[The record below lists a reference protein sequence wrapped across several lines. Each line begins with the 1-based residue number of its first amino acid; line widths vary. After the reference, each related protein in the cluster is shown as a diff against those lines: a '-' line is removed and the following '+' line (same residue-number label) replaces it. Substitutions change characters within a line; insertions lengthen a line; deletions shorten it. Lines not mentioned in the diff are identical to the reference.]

1 MSLNSIILKNF
12 FKNLKNYS
20 LYIFALVFS
29 VVLYFSFVL
38 LANDESTAEE
48 LASSQLMSTGFIVG
62 SVMLIVIIVMF
73 VMFANFIFLHR
84 RNREL
89 ALFQLIGLTR
99 AKIFRVLI
107 LENAVI
113 YFGSLI
119 LGIVL
124 GFLVSRMLLMSL
136 LRVMQIELSVGMN
149 FSIEAVIQTVVLF
162 AFIFALLMAQNFLF
176 LKRTQLIHMLTLDKT
191 SEANQKRLGAGT
203 VLLGILG
210 LIMIFFGYWLSMNMF
225 EFGEQFL
232 LLMFSILFLTIAG
245 TYLTFKFSV
254 AFVLN
259 VIRKS
264 KNGRV
269 NVNDVLSL
277 TSIMFKMKSNA
288 FLLTLISVISAVS
301 MGLMS
306 LSYIS
311 YYSLG
316 QTVDTMIPHDY
327 SFYEEEDLQ
336 FYSDLLDENDIA
348 HETVRIP
355 TVTYEADG
363 EAISVDTKAPEGISS
378 ELQLTI
384 VSEEYVDGFA
394 VDNDELII
402 TGMLGVMEEYID
414 LELHQPVTLVNN
426 GDKHTLELKEIK
438 EQTILPSFITF
449 NSPQAVV
456 TSEVYST
463 LAENHQEESAERQES
478 LAIDI
483 AGEDSQEIFQ
493 MMEEADNGAF
503 DSKINQYT
511 NQMQGTGMIMFVV
524 GFVGFVF
531 LLTSGCILYFKQIG
545 ESEDEK
551 GSYNVLRKLGFSEK
565 EMLKGLTL
573 KMAVTFGVPLLVGL
587 LHTYFAVNAGWFFF
601 GSEIWIPML
610 SVMGAYI
617 IIYSVFALISLMHY
631 KKVVKESM

>member
-12 FKNLKNYS
+12 FKNLRNYS

-38 LANDESTAEE
+38 LSNDESASEE
-48 LASSQLMSTGFIVG
+48 LASSELMSTGFFAG
-62 SVMLIVIIVMF
+62 SVMLVIIIVAF
-73 VMFANFIFLHR
+73 VMFANYIFLHR

-119 LGIVL
+119 MGIVL
-124 GFLVSRMLLMSL
+124 GFLVSRMLLMIF
-136 LRVMQIELSVGMN
+136 LRVMQIELSVGIN
-149 FSIEAVIQTVVLF
+149 FSGEAVIQTIILY
-162 AFIFALLMAQNFLF
+162 AFIFGLLMAQNFLF
-176 LKRTQLIHMLTLDKT
+176 LKRMRLIEMLTLDK
-191 SEANQKRLGAGT
+191 SGEMNHKRLGAGT
-203 VLLGILG
+203 VLLGALG
-210 LIMIFFGYWLSMNMF
+210 LVMVFSGYWLSTNLF
-225 EFGEQFL
+225 EFEQQFL
-232 LLMFSILFLTIAG
+232 LVLFSILLLTIVG
-245 TYLTFKFSV
+245 TYLIFKFSV

-259 VIRKS
+259 AIRKL
-264 KNGRV
+264 KNGHI

-306 LSYIS
+306 LAYIS
-311 YYSLG
+311 YYSVG
-316 QTVDTMIPHDY
+316 ESVDTTISHDY
-327 SFYEEEDLQ
+327 TFYEEADLQ
-336 FYSDLLDENDIA
+336 FYSDLLEENNIS

-355 TVTYEADG
+355 TVTYDAEGD
-363 EAISVDTKAPEGISS
+363 AISVDMEVPEDIRSDFR
-378 ELQLTI
+378 LTV
-384 VSEEYVDGFA
+384 VSEEYFDEFS
-394 VDNDELII
+394 VDNDEIII
-402 TGMLGVMEEYID
+402 TGMLEIMDEYID
-414 LELHQPVTLVNN
+414 LELQQPVTLVNN
-426 GDKHTLELKEIK
+426 EYEQTLELKEVQEK
-438 EQTILPSFITF
+438 MILPSHITY

-463 LAENHQEESAERQES
+463 LVENYQGESEEMQES

-483 AGEDSQEIFQ
+483 AGEDSMEIFR
-493 MMEEADNGAF
+493 MMEEADDAAF
-503 DSKINQYT
+503 YSKINQYT
-511 NQMQGTGMIMFVV
+511 NQLQSTGIVMFIV

-551 GSYNVLRKLGFSEK
+551 DSYQVLRKLGFSEK
-565 EMLKGLTL
+565 ELLKGLTR
-573 KMAVTFGVPLLVGL
+573 KMAVTFGIPLLIGL
-587 LHTYFAVNAGWFFF
+587 LHTYFAVNAGWFLF
-601 GSEIWIPML
+601 GREIWTPML
-610 SVMGAYI
+610 TVMGGYI
-617 IIYSVFALISLMHY
+617 ILYSVFALISLMYY
-631 KKVVKESM
+631 KKVIQESM